1 MTKIDKVALIYVK
14 NGKVLTTVSK
24 GKKTYYMPGGKRE
37 PGESDNETLIR
48 EIKEELSVDVIEDTI
63 KFYGVF
69 EAQAEGKAKGILVK
83 MTCYM
88 AAFNGKLCPAA
99 EIDKFDWFDFKDI
112 DRVSI
117 VDRLIFKDLHDK
129 GHIN

>member
-14 NGKVLTTVSK
+14 NGKILTTVSK
-24 GKKTYYMPGGKRE
+24 GKETYYMPGGKRE

-63 KFYGVF
+63 KFYGIF
-69 EAQAEGKAKGILVK
+69 EAQAEGKAEGILVT

-88 AAFNGKLCPAA
+88 AEFNGKLCPAA
-99 EIDKFDWFDFKDI
+99 EIDKFDWFGFKDI

-117 VDRLIFKDLHDK
+117 VDRLIFKDLYDK
-129 GHIN
+129 GYIS